1 MDYAIV
7 SKKLGCFYHKDK
19 TEFRV
24 WSPLKEN
31 IILHLYKD
39 ANTIQRDAFLMEK
52 NHEGIHELTLEG
64 DLESQFYTYLVDGNV
79 EVTDPYSRAS
89 SINSQRSAIID
100 MTLSNPKGWLQH
112 KLPEETHPVDSI
124 IYEMHIKDFTYDHR
138 SGVENKGKFL
148 GVIEK
153 GTKFKDVATSI
164 DHLLDLGI
172 THVHL
177 LPVYDFLTVKEDL
190 EYFSVDVNYNWGYD
204 PELYNVVEGSYSSN
218 PELPVNRII
227 ELKEMIMGLHE
238 VGIKVVIDVVYNH
251 TYRGGTSNF
260 EVLMPGYYYRM
271 DENGNFSN
279 GSGCGNELASER
291 NMVRQFI
298 FDSVM
303 YWATE
308 FKVDGFRFD
317 LMALTDRTSIKM
329 IVDGLNAYRP
339 GILVYGEPWTGG
351 YTTLP
356 ELEMTRKGSQTD
368 LGVAF
373 FNDGFRDAIKGDN
386 NGIGR
391 GFVQGNGKFKRQTQ
405 VGITASLH
413 YADLMIGFT
422 RNPKETINYINA
434 HDDLI
439 IYDKFKRS
447 NPTMNEFDLERM
459 NKLAFGILFTSQGI
473 PFIHSGNEFLRTK
486 YMIPNTYNK
495 PASINNLDWS
505 LKKKNINFY
514 NYFKDLV
521 ALRNEYPELRL
532 RETKEIEEKIKIIDN
547 WHDDLAITY
556 TISKDEDRF
565 LLVIHNANHH
575 DVKLYKS
582 SIFTHLENNYESL
595 KEKLVVHRIF
605 TADGMIREDNK
616 IYEFEK
622 IIIGHRSTEVYELHF
637 EDVGLSNNV
646 QV

>member
-7 SKKLGCFYHKDK
+7 KDNLGCFYSKEK

-39 ANTIQRDAFLMEK
+39 ANTIQRDAFLMIK
-52 NHEGIHELTLEG
+52 NDEGVHELIIND
-64 DLESQFYTYLVDGNV
+64 DLESQFYTFLVDGNV
-79 EVTDPYSRAS
+79 EISDPYARAS
-89 SINSQRSAIID
+89 SINSERSAIID
-100 MTLSNPKGWLQH
+100 SSKSNPEGWLDH
-112 KLPEETHPVDSI
+112 VLPKETHPVDSI
-124 IYEMHIKDFTYDHR
+124 IYEMHIKDFTFER
-138 SGVENKGKFL
+138 NSGVDRKGKFL

-153 GTKFKDVATSI
+153 GTQFKNISTGI
-164 DHLLDLGI
+164 DHLIELGI

-177 LPVYDFLTVKEDL
+177 LPVYDYLTVKEDL
-190 EYFSVDVNYNWGYD
+190 EYFHDDFNYNWGYD
-204 PELYNVVEGSYSSN
+204 PELYNVVEGSYSSK
-218 PELPVNRII
+218 PDVPTNRII

-271 DENGNFSN
+271 DQHGNFSN

-298 FDSVM
+298 YDSVM
-303 YWATE
+303 YWAKE
-308 FKVDGFRFD
+308 FKIDGFRFD
-317 LMALTDRTSIKM
+317 LMALTDRTTIKM
-329 IVDGLNAYRP
+329 ITQGLNEYRP
-339 GILVYGEPWTGG
+339 GILIYGEPWTGG

-356 ELEMTRKGSQTD
+356 ELEMTKKGSQTD
-368 LGVAF
+368 LEVAF

-391 GFVQGNGKFKRQTQ
+391 GFVQGNSKYKRQTQ
-405 VGITASLH
+405 VGITGSLH
-413 YADLMIGFT
+413 YADMMIGFT
-422 RNPKETINYINA
+422 RNPKETVNYINA

-447 NPTMNEFDLERM
+447 NPQMNDFDLERM

-495 PASINNLDWS
+495 PSSINNLDWS
-505 LKKKNINFY
+505 LKEKNINFY

-521 ALRNEYPELRL
+521 ALRKEYSELRL
-532 RETKEIEEKIKIIDN
+532 KETKDIEEKIKIIDN
-547 WHDDLAITY
+547 WHDNLAITY
-556 TISKDEDRF
+556 TISKDANRF
-565 LLVIHNANHH
+565 LLVIHNANEH
-575 DVKLYKS
+575 DIKLYKS
-582 SIFTHLENNYESL
+582 SILTHLENNYESL
-595 KEKLVVHRIF
+595 KEKLVMHKVF
-605 TADGMIREDNK
+605 SADGLLTHDNK

-622 IIIGHRSTEVYELHF
+622 IYIGHRSTEVYELHF
-637 EDVGLSNNV
+637 EDVGINNKA
-646 QV
+646 